1 MNWARALLGKYVSV
15 LLIFMQRVRKKYLL
29 ERLVMEKQRNNTL
42 HNYKFEVPEIIFGR
56 GMLSQVGQCA
66 RRLGGKK
73 VFLVSDKG
81 LFHAGW
87 VDIAMRSLLEAGL
100 EFIYFDGITPN
111 PKDHE
116 VEEGVKAYQRHGADV
131 IVGLGGGSSMDA
143 AKAIAILVSNGGK
156 IVDYEGPDRINRPLP
171 PLVLCPTT
179 CGTGSD
185 VSQFAIISDT
195 SHMRKICIMSR
206 CVAPDI
212 SLTDPDT
219 LSSLPDEFIGTTATD
234 ALSHAMEAFFS
245 IASTTLTD
253 VHAIKALR
261 LLSASLADAVHER
274 KPGDLENLARASLH
288 AGMAFS
294 NSMLGIVHALAH
306 PIGGLYDAN
315 HGSINAILLPEVIRY
330 DIPVVTE
337 KLPELAV
344 GLGHHDGGDFS
355 CASERIQETL
365 DSLLEASGAPRSLRS
380 IGVLRKDLP
389 ELAHQALK
397 DVCIVTSPRE
407 ADEED
412 LLRILER
419 AY

>member
-1 MNWARALLGKYVSV
+1 
-15 LLIFMQRVRKKYLL
+15 
-29 ERLVMEKQRNNTL
+29 
-42 HNYKFEVPEIIFGR
+42 
-56 GMLSQVGQCA
+56 MLRHVGACT

-73 VFLVSDKG
+73 IFLVSDKG

-87 VDIAMRSLLEAGL
+87 VDQAMRSLLYAGL
-100 EFIYFDGITPN
+100 EFVYFDGITPN

-116 VEEGVKAYQRHGADV
+116 VQEGVTEYQRHGADV

-156 IVDYEGPDRINRPLP
+156 ITDYEGSDLMIRPLP

-195 SHMRKICIMSR
+195 EHLRKICIMSR

-219 LSSLPDEFIGTTATD
+219 LATLPDEFVGTTATD

-253 VHAIKALR
+253 VHAIKALHI
-261 LLSASLADAVHER
+261 LTGSLVGAVHER
-274 KPGDLENLARASLH
+274 KPEALENLARASLH

-330 DIPVVTE
+330 NIPVVTD
-337 KLPELAV
+337 KLQELAR
-344 GLGHHDGGDFS
+344 GLGHRANGDIS
-355 CASERIQETL
+355 AASEKILETL

-389 ELAHQALK
+389 QLARQALK

>member
-1 MNWARALLGKYVSV
+1 
-15 LLIFMQRVRKKYLL
+15 
-29 ERLVMEKQRNNTL
+29 MENVESDL
-42 HNYKFEVPEIIFGR
+42 HHCKFEVPEIVFGR
-56 GMLSQVGQCA
+56 GLLSQIGSCA
-66 RRLGGKK
+66 RRLGGHK
-73 VFLVSDKG
+73 VFLVSDQG
-81 LFHAGW
+81 LFSAGW
-87 VDIAMRSLLEAGL
+87 VDKAMHSLLEAGL
-100 EFIYFDGITPN
+100 LFVYYDQVTPN
-111 PKDHE
+111 PRDFE
-116 VEEGVKAYQRHGADV
+116 IEEGAKEYIRHGADV
-131 IVGLGGGSSMDA
+131 IVGLGGGSSMDT
-143 AKAIAILVSNGGK
+143 AKGIAILVSNGGRIRDFEGTDK
-156 IVDYEGPDRINRPLP
+156 IIRPLP

-185 VSQFAIISDT
+185 VSQFAIINDT
-195 SHMRKICIMSR
+195 ERRCKITIMSR

-219 LSSLPDEFIGTTATD
+219 LATLPDEFVGTTATD

-245 IASTTLTD
+245 IAATTLTD

-261 LLSASLADAVHER
+261 LLAANLANAVHER
-274 KPGDLENLARASLH
+274 RPEDLENLARASLH

-330 DIPVVTE
+330 DIPVVTD
-337 KLPELAV
+337 KLQELAW
-344 GLGHHDGGDFS
+344 GLGHRSSGDIT
-355 CASERIQETL
+355 AAGEKVQESL

-380 IGVLRKDLP
+380 IGVQRKDLP

-419 AY
+419 VY